1 MQNLQDQNGQRGD
14 DHCISMD
21 SNYISS
27 DQPDTDH
34 KNEQAHNYNQD
45 YPCIEPFGSSYFVS
59 QCQFKSFRM

>member
-1 MQNLQDQNGQRGD
+1 MQNLQDKNGQRGD
-14 DHCISMD
+14 DHCMD

-34 KNEQAHNYNQD
+34 KNEKAHNYNQD

-59 QCQFKSFRM
+59 QCKGFRIE